1 MSTGTTTI
9 FSFTHVTGL
18 SISSDAGADGFL
30 GYYKSTDVVEFSVSF
45 SDVVTVIGSP
55 ILQINVGGEVRTARL
70 LGGSGTD
77 TLIFGY
83 TIGDDNDSSGV
94 SVPANSLKSNGA
106 LIRDPQGRFFDLST
120 PALTDAIDH
129 RVDVVRP
136 GTPTM
141 NAIAGDFYITADEVA
156 AVQIT
161 GTAESG
167 STIELAF
174 DSGFSRKILVPT
186 DGNWGYL
193 VTEADLQTMGLG
205 REYVTATVT
214 DAAGNAAVYQT
225 QSTIIVEALSA
236 LEASPLITGPG
247 GVTGQATLEV
257 HLDENTRRVLAFSA
271 DQPVIWSLAG
281 GPDQSRFIVDPLAG
295 ELQFNETQDFEQPQ
309 DVGAD
314 NRYVVVLLA
323 TSASG
328 QATTLEVTM
337 AVDDI
342 NDSAPQITSA
352 SLVHYLENG
361 TGPAYVVLAADAD
374 SIGSVVYSM
383 TGVDEGQLQIDAM
396 TGVVS
401 FLSAPDFEIPRDADG
416 DNRYDIV
423 VTASDGVQTSMPMAV
438 GIVIGDDVEGNQGSS
453 AAPRIQSVALDNQIS
468 VDVRTRIV
476 VDFDQDV
483 HAVAGRFLR
492 IVDDGGTGFHGEN
505 IVNTQILEVTDS
517 RVTLV
522 GSRLLIDPEFDLD
535 FSSNY
540 HVEIENGAFLG
551 SASALAFA
559 GVSDST
565 TINFAT
571 VSPAKGGVTG
581 EASIIADESGA
592 MVESLRW
599 WDLAGLGNP
608 FGAARALSA
617 SGGDSAFVAAD
628 YVTAAAAPEYGYDGV
643 GVSNF
648 NVTIHQFT
656 IGDLLY
662 VDNRGANTS
671 VNATAGT
678 VMIDN
683 LTFTDL
689 LWEGASSFGGFGGQ
703 VQINGL
709 GFETVAGWQMAMGAN
724 AAPYVIA

>member
-1 MSTGTTTI
+1 MM
-9 FSFTHVTGL
+9 
-18 SISSDAGADGFL
+18 
-30 GYYKSTDVVEFSVSF
+30 
-45 SDVVTVIGSP
+45 
-55 ILQINVGGEVRTARL
+55 R
-70 LGGSGTD
+70 
-77 TLIFGY
+77 
-83 TIGDDNDSSGV
+83 
-94 SVPANSLKSNGA
+94 
-106 LIRDPQGRFFDLST
+106 
-120 PALTDAIDH
+120 
-129 RVDVVRP
+129 
-136 GTPTM
+136 M
-141 NAIAGDFYITADEVA
+141 
-156 AVQIT
+156 AV
-161 GTAESG
+161 
-167 STIELAF
+167 
-174 DSGFSRKILVPT
+174 
-186 DGNWGYL
+186 
-193 VTEADLQTMGLG
+193 GLG